1 MSVSSFLSAIG
12 AGEALGKCGIA
23 LVIAFT
29 VLQIMPIKIN
39 PWSWLGKKIGGFFS
53 WLGKSIGKAINGDVI
68 TELKEIKVRV
78 IDLERHDERQDAA
91 RALDKALDAR
101 RRILRFA
108 DEVRRKD
115 KHSKEHF
122 DNVFEDIKYYKEY
135 CREHPD
141 FANDKAK
148 ISIKIIEETY
158 ERCNHENSF
167 L

>member
-1 MSVSSFLSAIG
+1 MSITSFLNTIG
-12 AGEALGKCGIA
+12 AGEMVGKCGFA

-29 VLQIMPIKIN
+29 ILQIMPIKIN
-39 PWSWLGKKIGGFFS
+39 PWSWIGRMIGRFFS

-78 IDLERHDERQDAA
+78 IDLERHDERQDSD
-91 RALDKALDAR
+91 RAMDKALDAR

-108 DEVRRKD
+108 DEVRRKE

-122 DNVFEDIKYYKEY
+122 DNIFEDIKCYKQY
-135 CREHPD
+135 CKERPD
-141 FANDKAK
+141 FTNDRAK

-158 ERCNHENSF
+158 ELCNHENSF